1 MTAGWFLSHVWH
13 TSQRCISD
21 FRRCALMVVVGFA
34 VKEEEEVERRVV
46 PEVGRKI
53 V

>member
-1 MTAGWFLSHVWH
+1 
-13 TSQRCISD
+13 
-21 FRRCALMVVVGFA
+21 MVVVGFA

-46 PEVGRKI
+46 VEVGRKR

>member
-1 MTAGWFLSHVWH
+1 LT
-13 TSQRCISD
+13 
-21 FRRCALMVVVGFA
+21 VVVGFA

-46 PEVGRKI
+46 VEVGRKR